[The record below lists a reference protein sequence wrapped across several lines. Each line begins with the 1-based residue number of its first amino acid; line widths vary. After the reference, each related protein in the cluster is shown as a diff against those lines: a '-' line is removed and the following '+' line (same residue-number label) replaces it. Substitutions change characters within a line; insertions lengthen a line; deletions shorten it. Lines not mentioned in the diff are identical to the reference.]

1 MNAIHALYDEGLQ
14 ELLTRML
21 SLGTFSEAKDW
32 GERAVIEIER
42 LKGVLREM
50 EAEIANQAQS
60 LEKLKYDRSKK
71 VLGGLLGISKEE
83 KALVQQLED
92 RKTSKGGL
100 SKAINQLQDM
110 LDFTPRSPE
119 EKQVLLVEL
128 RTRKRKLQE
137 EKREITQVVRGP
149 RMNKPQEAL
158 MDNVFDAA
166 SRERRKIRYNREA
179 QLRAGETTTAALTR
193 QIEQAERDIQWVEKF
208 EQ

>member
-179 QLRAGETTTAALTR
+179 QYREGETTTADLTR